1 MEMPRFA
8 LFGQGS
14 AHRRTNSHYSVWT
27 SPHVSQ
33 GSLRITQRN
42 LSVDPETPPKYPIK
56 AKSVLEPRGSGAPR
70 RGARI
75 TRGIF
80 YYTQHGPANTTITY
94 EITGLDPHSSH
105 GIHIHRTAE
114 FRYNGCNSAGRTYNP
129 YRYQHGASDG
139 HIRHL
144 GTLGNVIA
152 DASGVAKGSLNS
164 KIIKL
169 EGAFSVLHRSTMVH
183 AYPDDFR
190 DEESS
195 GPRLA
200 CGEILAEEKTIT
212 E

>member
-1 MEMPRFA
+1 M
-8 LFGQGS
+8 
-14 AHRRTNSHYSVWT
+14 
-27 SPHVSQ
+27 
-33 GSLRITQRN
+33 
-42 LSVDPETPPKYPIK
+42 
-56 AKSVLEPRGSGAPR
+56 LEPRGSGAPR

-114 FRYNGCNSAGRTYNP
+114 FRYNGCNSAGGTYNP
-129 YRYQHGASDG
+129 YRYQHGAPDG

-152 DASGVAKGSLNS
+152 DASGVAKGSFTS

-212 E
+212 EGVFEASFLL